1 MDKNKMIDTLKVV
14 DRMSDIMLQC
24 WTALHAEA
32 LVKKLSERKM
42 DISCAESCTAGL
54 VAAAIGSVPGASDV
68 MEASFVTYSE
78 AAKVRFADVSMDTI
92 RTYGVVSPQTAREMA
107 EGAFRCADCGIGVGI
122 GITGYAGPSGEQP
135 GRVCI
140 GVCVLQDGAA
150 SGAKD
155 VYCGIDHVFS
165 GDRNTVREKAVA
177 AALVFAVAM
186 LDEMGDVPPAE

>member
-1 MDKNKMIDTLKVV
+1 MDKNEMIVILKAV
-14 DRMSDIMLQC
+14 DRMSDIRIQY
-24 WTALHAEA
+24 WTALYAET

-42 DISCAESCTAGL
+42 HISCAESCTAGL

-92 RTYGVVSPQTAREMA
+92 RTYGVVSPHVAQEMA
-107 EGAFRCADCGIGVGI
+107 GGVLRYAGLEYGVGI

-140 GVCVLQDGAA
+140 GIRVLQDDPVVGTE
-150 SGAKD
+150 D
-155 VYCGIDHVFS
+155 MYCGIDHVFA
-165 GDRNTVREKAVA
+165 GDRNTVREKSVA